1 MKLNKDKTKKEK
13 IKKEKPKKIKE
24 KPKKIKEPKQPK
36 LKTEVPKLDKEVTW
50 EYAHEA
56 DLTIGETKISN
67 VAKVIL
73 ILLILALIGAGIFGY
88 LKRDYISDYIKQP
101 AIVLSTNEVTL
112 EVGDEFDY
120 KDYLTDV
127 EYLDRWALTYPDNT
141 EVDTSKLGDYTV
153 QYKLQ
158 SLANESSSELV
169 VHIEDSTPP
178 TIKLKETMIKL
189 ERGEQTEKFDAS
201 KYIQEIKDNYDKKED
216 IEVTY
221 TTTVDW
227 TRDTVEIDYTVVD
240 KSGNTGT
247 AKLNIAVTDPPKEP
261 EVVYVEVEVPVET
274 PAPSNDVSSSGS
286 SGGNSGGNT
295 SSSNTEQPSS
305 GNSGNS
311 SPPPSQNHY
320 INGVHNFSVK
330 VGDLNTFTAEVQS
343 GISSDE
349 TISVD
354 YSSVNLS
361 VPGSYT
367 VTYST
372 AHVTKSATVT
382 VVE

>member
-1 MKLNKDKTKKEK
+1 MKLNKDKVKKEK
-13 IKKEKPKKIKE
+13 IKKER
-24 KPKKIKEPKQPK
+24 PKKIKEPKQPK
-36 LKTEVPKLDKEVTW
+36 LKTEVPKLEKEVTW
-50 EYAHEA
+50 EYAYDA

-73 ILLILALIGAGIFGY
+73 ILLILALIGTGIFGY

-127 EYLDRWALTYPDNT
+127 EYLDRWTLTYPDNK

-158 SLANESSSELV
+158 SLANETSSDLV
-169 VHIEDSTPP
+169 VHVKDSTPP
-178 TIKLKETMIKL
+178 EITLTETLIKL
-189 ERGEQTEKFDAS
+189 ERGEQTEKFNAKD
-201 KYIQEIKDNYDKKED
+201 YIKSVTDNYDKEKD
-216 IEVTY
+216 IEVIFTEGI
-221 TTTVDW
+221 DW
-227 TRDTVEIDYTVVD
+227 TKDTVEVNYSATD
-240 KSGNTGT
+240 KSNNKSNAT
-247 AKLNIAVTDPPKEP
+247 LSIAVNDPPKEP
-261 EVVYVEVEVPVET
+261 EVVYVEVEVPVESST
-274 PAPSNDVSSSGS
+274 SSGSSSSSGS
-286 SGGNSGGNT
+286 S
-295 SSSNTEQPSS
+295 
-305 GNSGNS
+305 NSGNS
-311 SPPPSQNHY
+311 SSSSSSSSGGSSQSSSGSSSNNTPPPAANHY
-320 INGVHNFSVK
+320 INGVHNFTVK
-330 VGDLNTFTAEVQS
+330 VGDLSGFTAEVQS

-361 VPGSYT
+361 IPGSYT

-372 AHVTKSATVT
+372 AHVTKTATVT